1 MSAIQPISMQA
12 VSEKVVLARKGRL
25 EEDAQ
30 FVVNP
35 RLTSTEFIPLEE
47 RMAGE
52 KPEIAACLAKL
63 KEKVGSEAAH
73 PVAERTSE
81 RYHGRVFRG

>member
-1 MSAIQPISMQA
+1 MSALEPISMQA

-35 RLTSTEFIPLEE
+35 RLSSIKF
-47 RMAGE
+47 
-52 KPEIAACLAKL
+52 
-63 KEKVGSEAAH
+63 
-73 PVAERTSE
+73 
-81 RYHGRVFRG
+81 

>member
-1 MSAIQPISMQA
+1 MSALEPISMQA

-47 RMAGE
+47 RMAE
-52 KPEIAACLAKL
+52 AKI
-63 KEKVGSEAAH
+63 GRASCR
-73 PVAERTSE
+73 ER
-81 RYHGRVFRG
+81 G

>member
-35 RLTSTEFIPLEE
+35 RL
-47 RMAGE
+47 R
-52 KPEIAACLAKL
+52 CLFPWKS
-63 KEKVGSEAAH
+63 VW
-73 PVAERTSE
+73 PVKNRRLRLVLQS
-81 RYHGRVFRG
+81 